1 MSTEPS
7 ITEIGFNELAESA
20 PVGIFLTDAGGAAVY
35 ANPALSQITG
45 IAEREFLGP
54 GWLAAIGARVAGAGE
69 SGDQAGRDL
78 AASASRAGHGES
90 KYQIGRPDGSSRLV
104 DIRLRELRGQDGLPT
119 GYIGII
125 GDITEAIEAAERDQ
139 AEERRQAEEDARRNS
154 ERLESLRRMAG
165 GVAHDFNNLHASVL
179 GYAQL
184 ADEAIAEAQ
193 AALRMPA
200 DLGRQIREDLRNL
213 TTAARKASGLTM
225 ELLRFSGRVN
235 FTSAS
240 AEVGEVIRRQCDQF
254 ALRLPEQLE
263 LRVSLDSALPPVNS
277 DADRITEILDSLVT
291 NAVDALPDGGTI
303 SVMATTVTITLDA
316 QLDVDA
322 LVSGQHQLTAGDYV
336 LITVADTGEGM
347 TPQTLAHAIDPFF
360 TTRPRPHAGLGLAAT
375 FGALRQ
381 IGGDLVL
388 ASESGRG
395 TTARAYLP
403 ITRTPVAAAAESAP
417 AADGGQTVLVV
428 DDEPG
433 IRDISARILRRS
445 GWTVLSAAS
454 GPEALRLA
462 AGHQGK
468 IDCLLTDIVMPG
480 MLGSELARQFAGQ
493 RPETRVIYMSGYA
506 DPMLDEDSPATNATM
521 LAKPFAPADLL
532 AALRQAGPAD

>member
-1 MSTEPS
+1 MSTELS
-7 ITEIGFNELAESA
+7 ITEIRFNELAESA
-20 PVGIFLTDAGGAAVY
+20 PVGIFLTDASGAAVY

-54 GWLAAIGARVAGAGE
+54 GWQAVIDATVAKAGE

-78 AASASRAGHGES
+78 AASARRVGHGES
-90 KYQIGRPDGSSRLV
+90 KSRIGRPDGSSCWV
-104 DIRLRELRGQDGLPT
+104 DIRLREVRGHDGLPT

-125 GDITEAIEAAERDQ
+125 GDITEAIEAAERHQ
-139 AEERRQAEEDARRNS
+139 SEERRRAEEDAWRNA

-200 DLGRQIREDLRNL
+200 DLGRQLREELRNL
-213 TTAARKASGLTM
+213 TAAARKASGLTM
-225 ELLRFSGRVN
+225 ELLRYGGRVN
-235 FTSAS
+235 FTPVS
-240 AEVGEVIRRQCDQF
+240 AEVAVVIRGQCDQL
-254 ALRLPEQLE
+254 AQRLPEHIE
-263 LRVSLDSALPPVNS
+263 LDVRLDPQLPPVNA
-277 DADRITEILDSLVT
+277 DADRIAEILDSLVI
-291 NAVDALPDGGTI
+291 NAIDALPDGGTI
-303 SVMATTVTITLDA
+303 SVTATTVTVALEAHFDA
-316 QLDVDA
+316 GA
-322 LVSGQHQLTAGDYV
+322 SGSSPGELTAGEYV

-395 TTARAYLP
+395 TAAQAYLP
-403 ITRTPVAAAAESAP
+403 ITGTPVAAAAEPAL

-428 DDEPG
+428 TDEPG

-462 AGHQGK
+462 AGYQGK

-506 DPMLDEDSPATNATM
+506 VPMLDEDSPATHATM
-521 LAKPFAPADLL
+521 LGKPFAPADLL